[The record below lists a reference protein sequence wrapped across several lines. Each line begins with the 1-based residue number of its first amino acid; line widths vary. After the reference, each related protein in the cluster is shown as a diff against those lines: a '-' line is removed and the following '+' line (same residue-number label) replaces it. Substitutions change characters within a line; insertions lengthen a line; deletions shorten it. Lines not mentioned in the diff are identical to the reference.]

1 MNAISQPSAIAPVIN
16 YNSLM
21 RYFLDTEFNGFG
33 GALISLALVPEE
45 TGCPAFY
52 AATTCD
58 DPTDWVRAHV
68 LPFLEIDPVAPD
80 ELGRRMAAY
89 LRNDEDPLLVADWPE
104 DIALAARALIA
115 APGHRFPIAHI
126 RFELCDI
133 FGFDS
138 QAASAVPHNAYHDAV
153 ALKTHILQREQKR

>member
-1 MNAISQPSAIAPVIN
+1 
-16 YNSLM
+16 M

-45 TGCPAFY
+45 NGRAAFY

-115 APGHRFPIAHI
+115 SPGHRFPIAHI

-153 ALKTHILQREQKR
+153 ALKTHILLREQKR